1 MRYCCRAWP
10 WAGRG
15 ETSLGWG
22 WVGTGARVGW
32 VLTCT
37 SPPVFRVSKENIMML
52 GRWCNDC
59 ATLSYLTNMP
69 IEAVVKRVCCSA

>member
-1 MRYCCRAWP
+1 
-10 WAGRG
+10 
-15 ETSLGWG
+15 
-22 WVGTGARVGW
+22 
-32 VLTCT
+32 
-37 SPPVFRVSKENIMML
+37 VFRVSKENIMML